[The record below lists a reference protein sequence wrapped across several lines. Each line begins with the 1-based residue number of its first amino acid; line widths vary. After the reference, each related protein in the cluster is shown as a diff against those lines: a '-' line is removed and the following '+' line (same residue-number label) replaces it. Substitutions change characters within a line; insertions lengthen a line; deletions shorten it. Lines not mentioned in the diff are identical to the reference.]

1 MQLAADVEGYQ
12 GVSLGRQ
19 WQVGVQQQ
27 QVTSPTHNTLALQGS
42 DRASA

>member
-1 MQLAADVEGYQ
+1 MQSAADIERYLGA
-12 GVSLGRQ
+12 SLEQQ